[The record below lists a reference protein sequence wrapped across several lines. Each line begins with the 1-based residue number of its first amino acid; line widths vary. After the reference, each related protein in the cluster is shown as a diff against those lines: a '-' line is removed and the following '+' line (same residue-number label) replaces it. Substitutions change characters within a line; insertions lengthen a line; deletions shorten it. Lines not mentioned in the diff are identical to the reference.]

1 MPQTSDAT
9 ALQTPGA
16 AALPRRASR
25 YARLVLKPRNRELFG
40 LIPSALL
47 VTAGFTAIFIQQ
59 ENSTLEAST
68 NVTLNRV
75 SDLSLTY
82 GLLFLGLCLAAHL
95 VIRFALPYAD
105 PYLFPLAA
113 VLASVGIVMVYRINP
128 SLARQQAQWMVL
140 GLILFAVTILW
151 LRRTGLSVLERYRY
165 TIAAVGI
172 LMAVLPRFPVI
183 GEQVNGSYLDIHF
196 GSVSFQPA
204 ELAKVAI
211 VIFLASYLRDNR
223 QILVTAG
230 RRVLGLTV
238 PPMKQFGPMLV
249 VWGAA
254 MGTLLLTGE
263 LGTSLMFYGAFLA
276 LLYVATGRFSFP
288 LIGLVLFGLGAWFVV
303 GHVGHVHARV
313 LAWEDPLEPK
323 LFHSGVSYQLGQSL
337 FAQAD
342 GGLLGTGFDQSLLVI
357 PHTREAIL
365 PVPESDMIY
374 AVIVNELGLVGAG
387 ALLLTY
393 LLFIARGLKTAMLAR
408 DSFSKLLA
416 VGLSFIIAM
425 QVFVIVGGVT
435 RVIPLTGV
443 TLPFVAYGGSS
454 VVMNFVLLALL
465 LVVSDRAR
473 RPYSSSR

>member
-1 MPQTSDAT
+1 
-9 ALQTPGA
+9 
-16 AALPRRASR
+16 
-25 YARLVLKPRNRELFG
+25 
-40 LIPSALL
+40 
-47 VTAGFTAIFIQQ
+47 
-59 ENSTLEAST
+59 
-68 NVTLNRV
+68 
-75 SDLSLTY
+75 
-82 GLLFLGLCLAAHL
+82 
-95 VIRFALPYAD
+95 
-105 PYLFPLAA
+105 
-113 VLASVGIVMVYRINP
+113 MVYRINP

-140 GLILFAVTILW
+140 GLVLFATTILW
-151 LRRTGLSVLERYRY
+151 LRRTGIGVLERYRY

-238 PPMKQFGPMLV
+238 PPMKQFGPMLL

-393 LLFIARGLKTAMLAR
+393 LLLIARGLKTAMLAR

-454 VVMNFVLLALL
+454 VVMNFVLLGVVAGGLRPGAQAVFVLALSRVESLSLLAQCFGGDRGGPDAADGVSGHDCALL
-465 LVVSDRAR
+465 SRFAAAFGRKPPHTRKLASIWVTFDEYCRHADFHNRRQLQLRHPSAR
-473 RPYSSSR
+473 HARGRWIR

>member
-1 MPQTSDAT
+1 MLS
-9 ALQTPGA
+9 
-16 AALPRRASR
+16 
-25 YARLVLKPRNRELFG
+25 PRNRELLG
-40 LIPSALL
+40 LIPAALL

-75 SDLSLTY
+75 SSLSLTY

-151 LRRTGLSVLERYRY
+151 LRRTGIGVLERYRY

-313 LAWEDPLEPK
+313 LAWEHPFEPK
-323 LFHSGVSYQLGQSL
+323 LFHSGGSYQLGQSL

-387 ALLLTY
+387 ALLLD
-393 LLFIARGLKTAMLAR
+393 LPAVHRARAEDGDACARLVLQAACGRAVVHHRDAGVRDRGRRHAR
-408 DSFSKLLA
+408 DPAHRGDAAVRRLRRLLGGDELRA
-416 VGLSFIIAM
+416 AGVVAGGLRPRA
-425 QVFVIVGGVT
+425 
-435 RVIPLTGV
+435 TGRIR
-443 TLPFVAYGGSS
+443 P
-454 VVMNFVLLALL
+454 
-465 LVVSDRAR
+465 RAEESCATPR
-473 RPYSSSR
+473 